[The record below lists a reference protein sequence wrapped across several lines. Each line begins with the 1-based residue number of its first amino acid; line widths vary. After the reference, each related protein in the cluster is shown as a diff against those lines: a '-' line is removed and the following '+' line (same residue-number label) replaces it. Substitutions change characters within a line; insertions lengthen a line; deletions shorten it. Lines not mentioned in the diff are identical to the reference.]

1 MFNLIF
7 KKKDSQR
14 QQRHEPPSSRRPRK
28 PIRKFKLKLRGK
40 VYLKFISIALIEYLN
55 YSK

>member
-1 MFNLIF
+1 MFNLIL